1 MTLFSLWLKMTYFDT
16 CRAVRT
22 VSFYVVVVRS
32 RRHYCSTRWTAQE
45 SSPHRNPVEISSKS
59 EPRSSICVIFL
70 FLNPVVINMN
80 TTATSIQNA
89 LDQNLVLQSEVG
101 SLLLTLAR
109 RKVRNR
115 QMAQKLVEIYMLCNL
130 KLEQEATPY
139 YHDRDDSFYSN
150 LSKQLRMQQRE
161 QYFNTG
167 VAALAPT
174 IGSVAET
181 TSKPNVKSSP
191 SAKQVRNQW
200 GYNDSRKWTLHFFI
214 DPQNNIPEPNFDTQF
229 RHNFLEGICDETTP
243 IFSLKGNLDVYNW
256 SNEELQSLT
265 QAVEEVRRQ
274 QEDAEES
281 STNVTSAVVMD
292 SQIDFDKVAQIF
304 NSRAKPKTVK
314 RGTKRRS
321 VTIPRIATECRNK
334 YLYFASPKINNG
346 PWTKQES
353 RTLLEVIDSLKEV
366 DHDNPPWDI
375 AALTLQTSRT
385 PWQVFTHFQ
394 HLSNFSKRVLFTV
407 KSDELLLKYVASLGP
422 RFVLNV
428 DNTADI
434 CRVILP
440 NSSPAQ
446 IAARCMRTL
455 LNPNFF
461 HEPWSEEEERKLVV
475 LIKVYRDSANPITKA
490 ALHFPHRALKSVWD
504 KWERSLNPEFL
515 IRPWTKEEDEALLAT
530 VEHHEGG
537 WIGSSAEI
545 SNEFPSRRTKQLYN
559 RWLELI
565 DEESLVRH
573 QHALLKNK
581 AAKENFIVASKET
594 VFHPD
599 DFVVRTKRKI
609 TDT

>member
-1 MTLFSLWLKMTYFDT
+1 
-16 CRAVRT
+16 
-22 VSFYVVVVRS
+22 
-32 RRHYCSTRWTAQE
+32 
-45 SSPHRNPVEISSKS
+45 
-59 EPRSSICVIFL
+59 
-70 FLNPVVINMN
+70 MN

-89 LDQNLVLQSEVG
+89 LNQNLVLQSEVG
-101 SLLLTLAR
+101 RLLLTLAH
-109 RKVRNR
+109 RKMRNR
-115 QMAQKLVEIYMLCNL
+115 QMAQKLVELCMLCNL

-139 YHDRDDSFYSN
+139 YRDRDDSFYSN
-150 LSKQLRMQQRE
+150 LSKQLRMQLQE
-161 QYFNTG
+161 QYCNTR
-167 VAALAPT
+167 VVALAPT
-174 IGSVAET
+174 IGSLAET
-181 TSKPNVKSSP
+181 TSKPNVKSP

-200 GYNDSRKWTLHFFI
+200 GYNNTRKWTLHFFI

-229 RHNFLEGICDETTP
+229 RHAFLEGICDEATP
-243 IFSLKGNLDVYNW
+243 IFSLNGNLDVCNW

-281 STNVTSAVVMD
+281 STNRTSDVVMD

-314 RGTKRRS
+314 RGTKYCS

-334 YLYFASPKINNG
+334 YLYFASPKINKE

-353 RTLLEVIDSLKEV
+353 RTLLELVNSLKEN
-366 DHDNPPWDI
+366 DHDSPPWDMV
-375 AALTLQTSRT
+375 ALTLQTSRT

-394 HLSNFSKRVLFTV
+394 NLSNCSKRVLFTV

-428 DNTADI
+428 ENTADI
-434 CRVILP
+434 CRVIMQ

-446 IAARCMRTL
+446 ISARCMRTL
-455 LNPNFF
+455 LNPNFV

-475 LIKVYRDSANPITKA
+475 LMKVYRDSANPIKKA

-504 KWERSLNPEFL
+504 KWERSLNPEFVV
-515 IRPWTKEEDEALLAT
+515 RPWTKEEDEALLAT
-530 VEHHEGG
+530 VERHEGG

-545 SNEFPSRRTKQLYN
+545 SSEFPSRRTKQLYN

-573 QHALLKNK
+573 QHAFLKNK

-599 DFVVRTKRKI
+599 DFVVRAKRKI